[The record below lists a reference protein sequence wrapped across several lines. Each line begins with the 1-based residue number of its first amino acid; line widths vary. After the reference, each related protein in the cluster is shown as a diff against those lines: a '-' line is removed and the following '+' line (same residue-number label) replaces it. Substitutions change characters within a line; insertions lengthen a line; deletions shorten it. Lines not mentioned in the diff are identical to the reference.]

1 MKKAHVS
8 RVIGRTGTY
17 VIAILLV
24 VWVLLPLYLITVM
37 SFSTKSGV
45 YIFPKPLFPQ
55 PISTET
61 FLFFINSTGVLKS
74 ALNSVIVAVTSMI
87 LAIIVGAPAGYA
99 VARYIFHGR
108 DLYRLAVISTRA
120 FPAVI
125 LSIPLAVTFIK
136 WGMYDSIFSLALVHT
151 AISLP
156 FTVLITGSVFAGVPK
171 DLEEAAQTL
180 GCNGVTAFIRVTLPL
195 ALPGLAAATLFNF
208 VGSWNEVF
216 SSVILTVRNRTLP
229 ALVLASLNVSP
240 LPYRFAGALFMLLP
254 SIVFMFFIRRYLFN
268 LWGRVVK

>member
-1 MKKAHVS
+1 MKNAHVS
-8 RVIGRTGTY
+8 KIIRRVGIY
-17 VIAILLV
+17 IIATLLV
-24 VWVLLPLYLITVM
+24 VWVLLPMFLIMVLT
-37 SFSTKSGV
+37 FSTKAGV

-61 FLFFINSTGVLKS
+61 FLFFVNSTGVLKS
-74 ALNSVIVAVTSMI
+74 TLNSVIVAVISMV

-99 VARYIFHGR
+99 LARYMFRGQ
-108 DLYRLAVISTRA
+108 DLYRLSVIATRA
-120 FPAVI
+120 FPSVI
-125 LSIPLAVTFIK
+125 LSVPLAVTFIK
-136 WGMYDSIFSLALVHT
+136 WGMYDSIIALALVHT
-151 AISLP
+151 AINLP
-156 FTVLITGSVFAGVPK
+156 FTVLITSSVFAGVPR

-180 GCNGVTAFIRVTLPL
+180 GCNGVKAFIRVTLPL

-240 LPYRFAGALFMLLP
+240 LPYRFAGAFFMMLP
-254 SIVFMFFIRRYLFN
+254 SLVLMLFIRKYLFN